1 MRTIPQVKQVAEQF
15 LGRPVVV
22 LGMNTDRD
30 EKDARLVISKLKL
43 AYPILKAEA
52 LPAKYMIPGFPT
64 LLIIDQQGIVRD
76 MYVGYSPTLGKD
88 VAEKIETLLKDGEPT
103 GN

>member
-1 MRTIPQVKQVAEQF
+1 MPQVKQIAEEF

-22 LGMNTDRD
+22 LGMSTDRD
-30 EKDARLVISKLKL
+30 EKDARLVVSKLKL
-43 AYPILKAEA
+43 SYPILKAEA

-64 LLIIDQQGIVRD
+64 LLVLDQKGVIHD

-88 VAEKIETLLKDGEPT
+88 VSAVIEELLEGARASE
-103 GN
+103 

>member
-1 MRTIPQVKQVAEQF
+1 MPQVKQVAEQF

-30 EKDARLVISKLKL
+30 EKDARLVVSKLKL
-43 AYPILKAEA
+43 GYPIIKAEA

-64 LLIIDQQGIVRD
+64 LLIIDQKGAIHD
-76 MYVGYSPTLGKD
+76 LYVGYSPTLGKD
-88 VAEKIETLLKDGEPT
+88 VSAVIEALLEGKRASE
-103 GN
+103 